1 MSVIASA
8 ASASAASPVVDLF
21 KHGHKK
27 GGHAAS
33 GTDSSA
39 ASSTTDSS
47 AASSAQAPATNHGL
61 FSSLLDSLQQMIGIS
76 LTAPTSAASA
86 ATAAAS
92 AAAAATGITA
102 TAASSAAH
110 ASNNSLGAN
119 VNARV

>member
-21 KHGHKK
+21 KHGHKQ

-33 GTDSSA
+33 STDLSA

-47 AASSAQAPATNHGL
+47 AASSTQAPATNHGL

-86 ATAAAS
+86 A
-92 AAAAATGITA
+92 AAATGITA

-110 ASNNSLGAN
+110 ASNSLGAN

>member
-33 GTDSSA
+33 STDLSA

-47 AASSAQAPATNHGL
+47 AASSTQAPATNHGL

-76 LTAPTSAASA
+76 LTAPTSAA
-86 ATAAAS
+86 
-92 AAAAATGITA
+92 GITA

-110 ASNNSLGAN
+110 ASNSLGAN